1 MFIFYFT
8 TKQQKQK
15 QKQKKIFFTID
26 NFSSIAVG
34 SDFTTLNQSRKK
46 GGIRFNIN
54 IIHIYSDCIICACG

>member
-1 MFIFYFT
+1 MFIFFILLQNNKN
-8 TKQQKQK
+8 KQ
-15 QKQKKIFFTID
+15 IFFTI
-26 NFSSIAVG
+26 NNYSSIAVG

>member
-8 TKQQKQK
+8 TKQQKQTN
-15 QKQKKIFFTID
+15 KKKNFFTIN
-26 NFSSIAVG
+26 NFSSVAVG